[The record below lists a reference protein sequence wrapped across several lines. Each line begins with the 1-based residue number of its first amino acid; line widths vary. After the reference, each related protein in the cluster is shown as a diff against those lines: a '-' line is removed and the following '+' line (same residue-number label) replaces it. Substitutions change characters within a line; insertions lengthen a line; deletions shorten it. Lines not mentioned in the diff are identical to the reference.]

1 LSKAWNNIKSNKN
14 SFIKFNRVPV
24 PKYDVPPQ
32 PSGGHAVTIVAW
44 PSSASIMISA
54 TGILPPVITSTETEA
69 LEGID
74 NAYHDPGVL
83 DIRRRILVLDFI
95 EAFFARDRKVR
106 KIS

>member
-1 LSKAWNNIKSNKN
+1 MKSTKN

-24 PKYDVPPQ
+24 PTYDVPPVS
-32 PSGGHAVTIVAW
+32 SGDHAVAIVAW
-44 PSSASIMISA
+44 PSSASIMVSA
-54 TGILPPVITSTETEA
+54 TGILPPVITSTEAEA

-83 DIRRRILVLDFI
+83 DIRRRVLVLDFI
-95 EAFFARDRKVR
+95 EAFFARDHKVS